1 MKVVVVESPAKA
13 KTINRYLGDDYKVLA
28 SYGHVCDLPSKDGS
42 VVPANDFEMKWQV
55 STGSEKHLKDI
66 VTALKGAEKLIL
78 ATDPDREGEAI
89 SWHVLEQLKEKKLV
103 DDMPVER
110 VVFNEVTKSAILQ
123 AMDNPRQLDNEL
135 INAYRARRAL
145 DYLVGFSISPVLWR
159 KLPGSKSAGR
169 VQSVALRLIC
179 EREAEIEAF
188 RSQEYWS
195 IDAEF
200 TKADGRSFSAR
211 LTHIDGA
218 RLGKLNIKTEA
229 EAQAALAKIL
239 ASDASVTAVE
249 TKRVKR
255 HPQPPF
261 TTSTLQQE
269 ASRKLGFS
277 ASRTMQIAQKLY
289 EGINIGSETTGLIT
303 YMRTDGVQLG
313 NEAIAAIRD
322 DIGSRFGTK
331 YVPDAPRVY
340 KTKAA
345 NAQEAHEAIRPT
357 SISRHPKDMQAFLD
371 HDQFRL
377 YELVWKRTIASQM
390 QSAELDQ
397 TGIDITTKA
406 GDAGLRASGQVMV
419 FDGFLSVYRESVD
432 ETSDN
437 DSSDDT
443 TKLLP
448 DVSEGEPLS
457 TRIVTPEQHFT
468 QPPPRFTDASLVKR
482 MEELGIGRPSTYAS
496 IIQVLQQRNYVLKD
510 KGRFTPE
517 DRGRLVSTFLG
528 NFFDRYVEY
537 DFTARLETQLDDV
550 SAGKLDWKHLLAA
563 FWGDFKAA
571 IDNTKDLTITNVLDV
586 LDEELGPHFFPSDE
600 NGGLV
605 RTCPNCANGRLGLK
619 LGKFGAFVGCSNY
632 PECKFTRQL
641 TNTNGETPDTAV
653 SDTDLGPDPT
663 TNLPVFLR
671 NGPYGPYVQIGD
683 PETKKPKRASLPKG
697 TDASAVTL
705 DVALG
710 LLALPRD
717 IDPHPE
723 TGDMVQAGIGRFGPY
738 LKYQGR
744 FTSLPAE
751 DDVLTVGMNR
761 AVDLLAE
768 SAKKAGRILGDHPNG
783 GPVHVKAGRF
793 GPYVEH
799 NKLRATLGKAHE
811 MADITLETALE
822 LLAVKLAKGGPTPK
836 KTAGKKAAPKKATT
850 KKAISKKATTK
861 KTATKKAS
869 SKKAAS

>member
-13 KTINRYLGDDYKVLA
+13 KTINRYLGDEFKVLA

-42 VVPANDFEMKWQV
+42 VLPDNDFEMKWQI
-55 STGSEKHLKDI
+55 SSGSEKHLKDI
-66 VTALKGAEKLIL
+66 ISALKGADKLIL

-89 SWHVLEQLKEKKLV
+89 SWHVLEQLKTKNLV
-103 DDMPVER
+103 DSLPVER

-123 AMDNPRQLDNEL
+123 AMDNPRQLDDEL

-169 VQSVALRLIC
+169 VQSVALRLVC

-195 IDAEF
+195 IEAQF
-200 TKADGRSFSAR
+200 TKLDGRAFTAR
-211 LTHIDGA
+211 LTQLD
-218 RLGKLNIKTEA
+218 RQKLDKLDIKTEA
-229 EAQAALAKIL
+229 DAQAAVAKII
-239 ASDASVTAVE
+239 ASDAAVSAVE

-255 HPQPPF
+255 NPQPPF

-322 DIGSRFGTK
+322 DISGRFGAR
-331 YVPDAPRVY
+331 YVPDKPRVY

-357 SISRHPKDMQAFLD
+357 AINRDPKEMQAFLD

-377 YELVWKRTIASQM
+377 YELIWKRTIASQM

-397 TGIDITTKA
+397 TGVDITTKTGEA
-406 GDAGLRASGQVMV
+406 VLRANGQVMV

-432 ETSDN
+432 ETSDG
-437 DSSDDT
+437 DGGDETGDGSG
-443 TKLLP
+443 KLLP
-448 DVSEGEPLS
+448 DLAKGEALN
-457 TRIVTPEQHFT
+457 TGTVTPEQHFT

-496 IIQVLQQRNYVLKD
+496 IIQVLQQRNYVIKD
-510 KGRFTPE
+510 KGRFIPE

-550 SAGKLDWKHLLAA
+550 SAGKLDWKQLLAA
-563 FWGDFKAA
+563 FWRDFKAA
-571 IDNTKDLTITNVLDV
+571 IDGTKDLTITNVLDV
-586 LDEELGPHFFPSDE
+586 LDEELGPHFFKADD
-600 NGGLV
+600 NGALIRG
-605 RTCPNCANGRLGLK
+605 CPNCADGRLGLK

-632 PECKFTRQL
+632 PDCKFTRQL
-641 TNTNGETPDTAV
+641 ANGDDDNANGAV
-653 SDTDLGPDPT
+653 SDTELGIDPA
-663 TNLPVFLR
+663 TNLPIYLR

-697 TDASAVTL
+697 TDASQL
-705 DVALG
+705 DLQAALR

-717 IDPHPE
+717 IEPHPE
-723 TGDMVQAGIGRFGPY
+723 TGDMIQAGIGRFGPY

-744 FTSLPAE
+744 YTSLPSE

-768 SAKKAGRILGDHPNG
+768 SAKKAGRLLGEHPAG
-783 GPVHVKAGRF
+783 GQVHVKAGRF

-799 NKLRATLGKAHE
+799 NKLRATLGKAHD

-822 LLAVKLAKGGPTPK
+822 LLAAKLAKGGNT
-836 KTAGKKAAPKKATT
+836 KKAPAKKMTKKGAPKKAPA
-850 KKAISKKATTK
+850 KKA
-861 KTATKKAS
+861 ATKKA
-869 SKKAAS
+869 AS